1 MAIKTI
7 SLGSIGGGEGFVFTP
22 KTGVKY
28 KTRKATYTF
37 LVVKNKSHS
46 GEVWLQTNGG
56 EKATATTDTVLSR
69 TNVEWVEFS
78 DGIWK
83 VAVVPTDS
91 YAAAPPLVPLAVP
104 ATTSTYGAR
113 DWLRKTLSERGLK
126 YQTVTEIPF
135 GIDSSRVTGM
145 TSMFQ
150 GCAKLESV
158 PALDTRNVKNMSS
171 MFYGCSS
178 LTEAPALDTQNLEF
192 AAEMFSG
199 CSSLAK
205 VPDMNTSK
213 TVGLA
218 EMFYN
223 CAELTDGN
231 VRLIG
236 KNPEAITMDMIKGS
250 GLTREPFFDADGNPI

>member
-1 MAIKTI
+1 MSVKTV
-7 SLGSIGGGEGFVFTP
+7 SLGSIGGGEGWVFTP
-22 KTGVKY
+22 TPGVRY
-28 KTRKATYTF
+28 KLRKDTYTF
-37 LVVKNKSHS
+37 LLVKRGSYS
-46 GEVWLQTNGG
+46 GEVWAQANSGNRLSSAND
-56 EKATATTDTVLSR
+56 TADFRTD
-69 TNVEWVEFS
+69 VEWVEFS

-83 VAVVPTDS
+83 VAVVPAGS
-91 YAAAPPLVPLAVP
+91 YEAAPPLVPLVMP
-104 ATTSTYGAR
+104 ASTSTYGAR
-113 DWLRKTLSERGLK
+113 DWLRARLSERGLD

-150 GCAKLESV
+150 GCSGLKKA
-158 PALDTRNVKNMSS
+158 PALDTRNVKNMSG
-171 MFYGCSS
+171 MFQGCTS
-178 LTEAPALDTQNLEF
+178 LLEAPKLDTRNLEF

-199 CSSLAK
+199 CRSLVK

-223 CAELTDGN
+223 CSALKDGS

-236 KNPEAITMDMIKGS
+236 RNSGAITMGMIEKS
-250 GLTREPFFDADGNPI
+250 GLTREPFFDGSGRPI

>member
-7 SLGSIGGGEGFVFTP
+7 PLGSIGGGEGFVFAP
-22 KTGVKY
+22 KAGVKY

-78 DGIWK
+78 EGIWK
-83 VAVVPTDS
+83 VAIVPTDS
-91 YAAAPPLVPLAVP
+91 YEAAPPLVPLVMP
-104 ATTSTYGAR
+104 ASSSTYGAR
-113 DWLRKTLSERGLK
+113 DWLRKTLSERGLY

-135 GIDSSRVTGM
+135 AIDSSRVTDMINMFQGCSKLEKAPVLDTRNVRNM
-145 TSMFQ
+145 SSMFQ
-150 GCAKLESV
+150 GCAALREA
-158 PALDTRNVKNMSS
+158 PTLDTRS
-171 MFYGCSS
+171 
-178 LTEAPALDTQNLEF
+178 LEF

-199 CSSLAK
+199 CKSLVK

-218 EMFYN
+218 EIFYN
-223 CAELTDGN
+223 CAALKDGN

-236 KNPEAITMDMIKGS
+236 KNPDAITIDMIKYS
-250 GLTREPFFDADGNPI
+250 GLTREPFFDESGQPI

>member
-1 MAIKTI
+1 MAIKTV

-22 KTGVKY
+22 KAGVKY

-37 LVVKNKSHS
+37 LVAKTKGHS
-46 GEVWLQTNGG
+46 GEVWVQTNGG
-56 EKATATTDTVLSR
+56 EKASASTDTVFSR
-69 TNVEWVEFS
+69 TGVEWVEFS

-91 YAAAPPLVPLAVP
+91 YTAAPPPVPLVMP
-104 ATTSTYGAR
+104 ASTSTYGAR
-113 DWLRKTLSERGLK
+113 DWLRATLAERGLN
-126 YQTVTEIPF
+126 YQTVAEVPF

-145 TSMFQ
+145 TAMFQ
-150 GCAKLESV
+150 GCRALEKV

-171 MFYGCSS
+171 MFQGCTS
-178 LTEAPALDTQNLEF
+178 LKEAPALDTRNLEF

-199 CSSLAK
+199 CKSLVK
-205 VPDMNTSK
+205 VPDMHTEK
-213 TVGLA
+213 LVGAA

-223 CAELTDGN
+223 CASLKDGN

-236 KNPEAITMDMIKGS
+236 RNSGAITMGMIDKS
-250 GLTREPFFDADGNPI
+250 GLTREPFYDKAGKPI

>member
-78 DGIWK
+78 EGIWK
-83 VAVVPTDS
+83 VAIVPTDS
-91 YAAAPPLVPLAVP
+91 YAAAPPLVPLVMP
-104 ATTSTYGAR
+104 ASSSTYGAR
-113 DWLRKTLSERGLK
+113 DWLRKTLSERGLD
-126 YQTVTEIPF
+126 YRTVTEVPF
-135 GIDSSRVTGM
+135 AIDSSRVTDM
-145 TSMFQ
+145 TNMFQGCSKLEKAPVLDTRNVRNMSSMFQ
-150 GCAKLESV
+150 GCAALREA
-158 PALDTRNVKNMSS
+158 PTLDTRS
-171 MFYGCSS
+171 
-178 LTEAPALDTQNLEF
+178 LEF

-199 CSSLAK
+199 CSSLVK
-205 VPDMNTSK
+205 VPDMNTAK

-218 EMFYN
+218 AMFQD
-223 CAELTDGN
+223 CAALTDGN

-236 KNPEAITMDMIKGS
+236 KNPEAVTMGMIDKS
-250 GLTREPFFDADGNPI
+250 GLTREPFFDKAGKPI